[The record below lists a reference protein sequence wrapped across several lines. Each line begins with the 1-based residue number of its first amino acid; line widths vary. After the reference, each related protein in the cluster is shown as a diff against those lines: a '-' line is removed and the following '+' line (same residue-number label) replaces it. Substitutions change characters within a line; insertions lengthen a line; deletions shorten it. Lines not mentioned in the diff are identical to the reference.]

1 MSTYFT
7 GLVRKNLWTQG
18 IFQGR
23 EHSGNSR
30 QEADPRTLQ
39 LRAGAAVLTVV
50 TSTVFINN
58 LRVGEVKVRKNRPR
72 AEYIPALVECH
83 PGGHQLP
90 GGREVCQET
99 EPQTQ
104 NH

>member
-1 MSTYFT
+1 M
-7 GLVRKNLWTQG
+7 VRKILWTQG
-18 IFQGR
+18 IFQDR
-23 EHSGNSR
+23 ERSSNSR
-30 QEADPRTLQ
+30 QEADPRTPQ
-39 LRAGAAVLTVV
+39 PSRGAAVLTIV
-50 TSTVFINN
+50 TATVFINN
-58 LRVGEVKVRKNRPR
+58 LRVREVKARKNRPR